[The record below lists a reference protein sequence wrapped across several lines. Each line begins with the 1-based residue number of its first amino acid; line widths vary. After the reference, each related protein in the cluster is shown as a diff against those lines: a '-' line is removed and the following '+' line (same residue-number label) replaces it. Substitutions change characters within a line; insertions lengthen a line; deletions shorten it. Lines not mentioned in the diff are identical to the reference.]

1 MVPVSVADDQIYERY
16 QAKAIS
22 EINRLGHE
30 VTEALADRHPNAA
43 PVMGT
48 GHPLAD
54 IMLVKYA
61 PQPAEVQEGVAFFGR
76 AGQAVLKSLQRMR
89 IDPLLIYGTDCLKAA
104 IDADEA
110 DLQQS
115 REWLT
120 REVHIVQ
127 PRIVVTLGEDA
138 REFVNSI
145 RFPLSVK
152 ATAALGTVEQWTP
165 TIEMLAVPDIDASLN
180 EAEAKQAFWSSFKTL
195 GEWYEQLP
203 PY

>member
-61 PQPAEVQEGVAFFGR
+61 PQPPRCRRVWRSSAAPARRCSR
-76 AGQAVLKSLQRMR
+76 ACNGCA
-89 IDPLLIYGTDCLKAA
+89 
-104 IDADEA
+104 
-110 DLQQS
+110 
-115 REWLT
+115 
-120 REVHIVQ
+120 
-127 PRIVVTLGEDA
+127 
-138 REFVNSI
+138 SI
-145 RFPLSVK
+145 RS
-152 ATAALGTVEQWTP
+152 
-165 TIEMLAVPDIDASLN
+165 
-180 EAEAKQAFWSSFKTL
+180 
-195 GEWYEQLP
+195 
-203 PY
+203 

>member
-61 PQPAEVQEGVAFFGR
+61 PAARGGAGGRRLLRDGPAR
-76 AGQAVLKSLQRMR
+76 R
-89 IDPLLIYGTDCLKAA
+89 C
-104 IDADEA
+104 
-110 DLQQS
+110 
-115 REWLT
+115 
-120 REVHIVQ
+120 
-127 PRIVVTLGEDA
+127 
-138 REFVNSI
+138 
-145 RFPLSVK
+145 
-152 ATAALGTVEQWTP
+152 
-165 TIEMLAVPDIDASLN
+165 
-180 EAEAKQAFWSSFKTL
+180 
-195 GEWYEQLP
+195 
-203 PY
+203 

>member
-1 MVPVSVADDQIYERY
+1 MEPVSVADDQIYERY

-22 EINRLGHE
+22 EINHLSHE
-30 VTEALADRHPNAA
+30 VAEGLANRHPNCA

-76 AGQAVLKSLQRMR
+76 AGQAVLKSLQRLR

-110 DLQQS
+110 DLDQA
-115 REWLT
+115 RLWLT

-127 PRIVVTLGEDA
+127 PRIMVTLGEDA
-138 REFVNSI
+138 REFLNSI
-145 RFPLSVK
+145 HFPLSVQ
-152 ATAALGTVEQWTP
+152 AEAELGTIEQWTP
-165 TIEMLAVPDIDASLN
+165 TIEILAVPDIDASLN
-180 EAEAKQAFWSSFKTL
+180 DADAKRDFWLAFKTL
-195 GEWYEQLP
+195 GDWFEQLP